1 MGKHETSIYRK
12 VIITFT
18 VILLGVLILVG
29 AVVNR
34 FCMSFIKEQRITY
47 NTQVL
52 GEVEYEFKELYMQ
65 MNQLL
70 TSLGEI
76 SYTAPLDESTFQKI
90 KADVEFEDSIQ
101 NMVYLNGFNNFCE
114 GVLFYDSEEELHY
127 VGTGPLTKGYSF
139 SDDEYFSGITTE
151 MSYCAVIGPMPEQY
165 KPEHIQKN
173 TVVGFSKRKMGKQV
187 EGSLP
192 PFVMV
197 AVKFN
202 KIEEMLDKLLST
214 NTGFFLMDQTGA
226 LLDSAS
232 LSSLNWS
239 DETLNEAKKKILKNQ
254 EHTQTISKDGILLTS
269 IRLNNYGWIL
279 SVADSEEVLFK
290 DINHL
295 TRTVELLIGIVGS
308 LGVLAAIFFS
318 RKILFPIELLKN
330 MVNEIGK
337 DDKTYLEEASGDEVG
352 EVRALLNSMKKKI
365 QDLNAKQY
373 ILEVRERE
381 AEIRMLQSQINPHFL
396 HNTLDNIY
404 CIAQIEDIE
413 PIEILTKSLSEM
425 MRYSVNNKNMYA
437 TLAEEMHHVKAY
449 VKIINIRYEDSIQ
462 LVFEISEELQK
473 ACVVKLLLQP
483 LVENACVH
491 GILPKPEQRGN
502 IWVKALREE
511 DKLEL
516 RVEDDGVGVTEEL
529 CESLNKVMQEK
540 VRSIRTPKNKGFG
553 IALVNVNDR
562 IRLLDGMEY
571 GIRME
576 KRPEGGTCVIVTQKY
591 GTEIPGENIIPKKRR
606 SRARFL
612 RFLRIWI
619 KRLSD
624 MHRKSK
630 NSTPKCKKTS
640 TEKESPS
647 PI

>member
-202 KIEEMLDKLLST
+202 KIEEMLNKLLST

-462 LVFEISEELQK
+462 LVFEIPEELQK

-591 GTEIPGENIIPKKRR
+591 GTEISGENI
-606 SRARFL
+606 
-612 RFLRIWI
+612 
-619 KRLSD
+619 
-624 MHRKSK
+624 
-630 NSTPKCKKTS
+630 
-640 TEKESPS
+640 EK
-647 PI
+647 

>member
-462 LVFEISEELQK
+462 LVFEIPEELQK

-516 RVEDDGVGVTEEL
+516 RVEDEGVGVTEEL

-591 GTEIPGENIIPKKRR
+591 GTEIPGENI
-606 SRARFL
+606 
-612 RFLRIWI
+612 
-619 KRLSD
+619 
-624 MHRKSK
+624 
-630 NSTPKCKKTS
+630 
-640 TEKESPS
+640 EK
-647 PI
+647 

>member
-404 CIAQIEDIE
+404 CIAQIEEIE

-449 VKIINIRYEDSIQ
+449 VKIINIRYEDIIQ

-591 GTEIPGENIIPKKRR
+591 GTEIPGENI
-606 SRARFL
+606 
-612 RFLRIWI
+612 
-619 KRLSD
+619 
-624 MHRKSK
+624 
-630 NSTPKCKKTS
+630 
-640 TEKESPS
+640 EK
-647 PI
+647 

>member
-151 MSYCAVIGPMPEQY
+151 LSYCAVIGPMPEQY

-462 LVFEISEELQK
+462 LVFEIPEELQK

-591 GTEIPGENIIPKKRR
+591 GTEIPGENI
-606 SRARFL
+606 
-612 RFLRIWI
+612 
-619 KRLSD
+619 
-624 MHRKSK
+624 
-630 NSTPKCKKTS
+630 
-640 TEKESPS
+640 EK
-647 PI
+647 

>member
-462 LVFEISEELQK
+462 LVFEIPEELQK

-591 GTEIPGENIIPKKRR
+591 GTEIPGENIEKQYPK
-606 SRARFL
+606 SEGAGQDF
-612 RFLRIWI
+612 FAFYA
-619 KRLSD
+619 SG
-624 MHRKSK
+624 
-630 NSTPKCKKTS
+630 
-640 TEKESPS
+640 
-647 PI
+647 

>member
-279 SVADSEEVLFK
+279 SVADSEDVLFK

-462 LVFEISEELQK
+462 LVFEIPEELQK

-591 GTEIPGENIIPKKRR
+591 GTEIPGENI
-606 SRARFL
+606 
-612 RFLRIWI
+612 
-619 KRLSD
+619 
-624 MHRKSK
+624 
-630 NSTPKCKKTS
+630 
-640 TEKESPS
+640 EK
-647 PI
+647 

>member
-381 AEIRMLQSQINPHFL
+381 AEIRMLQSQINPHFYYNSL
-396 HNTLDNIY
+396 ASV
-404 CIAQIEDIE
+404 IALAENDQSDDVIRMCRN
-413 PIEILTKSLSEM
+413 LTKI
-425 MRYSVNNKNMYA
+425 MRYITNTENIVTVEDEINYVNQYLDCMKVRYQSSLNYMIDIDPGI
-437 TLAEEMHHVKAY
+437 LQE
-449 VKIINIRYEDSIQ
+449 KIPRLII
-462 LVFEISEELQK
+462 
-473 ACVVKLLLQP
+473 QP
-483 LVENACVH
+483 LVENAIKYGIDSEPPWGIAIH
-491 GILPKPEQRGN
+491 GYLT
-502 IWVKALREE
+502 E
-511 DKLEL
+511 DSWRIE
-516 RVEDDGVGVTEEL
+516 
-529 CESLNKVMQEK
+529 VMD
-540 VRSIRTPKNKGFG
+540 SGKGFSKE
-553 IALVNVNDR
+553 ALQTIWERVHTAEGLLGLPEMQINGMGTLNVYLRWHLYAGDDMIFEIGNTEA
-562 IRLLDGMEY
+562 GHA
-571 GIRME
+571 
-576 KRPEGGTCVIVTQKY
+576 IVTI
-591 GTEIPGENIIPKKRR
+591 G
-606 SRARFL
+606 
-612 RFLRIWI
+612 
-619 KRLSD
+619 
-624 MHRKSK
+624 RKL
-630 NSTPKCKKTS
+630 TCT
-640 TEKESPS
+640 TADL
-647 PI
+647 

>member
-576 KRPEGGTCVIVTQKY
+576 KRPEGGTCVIVTHKY
-591 GTEIPGENIIPKKRR
+591 GTEIPGENI
-606 SRARFL
+606 
-612 RFLRIWI
+612 
-619 KRLSD
+619 
-624 MHRKSK
+624 
-630 NSTPKCKKTS
+630 
-640 TEKESPS
+640 EK
-647 PI
+647 

>member
-70 TSLGEI
+70 ASLGEI

-173 TVVGFSKRKMGKQV
+173 TVVGFFKRKMGKQV

-462 LVFEISEELQK
+462 LVFEIPEELQK

-591 GTEIPGENIIPKKRR
+591 GTEISGENI
-606 SRARFL
+606 
-612 RFLRIWI
+612 
-619 KRLSD
+619 
-624 MHRKSK
+624 
-630 NSTPKCKKTS
+630 
-640 TEKESPS
+640 EK
-647 PI
+647 

>member
-1 MGKHETSIYRK
+1 MGKDETSIYRK

-462 LVFEISEELQK
+462 LVFEIPEELQK

-591 GTEIPGENIIPKKRR
+591 GTEIPGENI
-606 SRARFL
+606 
-612 RFLRIWI
+612 
-619 KRLSD
+619 
-624 MHRKSK
+624 
-630 NSTPKCKKTS
+630 
-640 TEKESPS
+640 EK
-647 PI
+647 

>member
-295 TRTVELLIGIVGS
+295 TRTVELLIGIVGR

-591 GTEIPGENIIPKKRR
+591 GTEIPGENI
-606 SRARFL
+606 
-612 RFLRIWI
+612 
-619 KRLSD
+619 
-624 MHRKSK
+624 
-630 NSTPKCKKTS
+630 
-640 TEKESPS
+640 EK
-647 PI
+647 

>member
-279 SVADSEEVLFK
+279 SVADSEEGLFK

-591 GTEIPGENIIPKKRR
+591 GTEIPGENI
-606 SRARFL
+606 
-612 RFLRIWI
+612 
-619 KRLSD
+619 
-624 MHRKSK
+624 
-630 NSTPKCKKTS
+630 
-640 TEKESPS
+640 EK
-647 PI
+647 

>member
-352 EVRALLNSMKKKI
+352 EVRALLNSMKKRI

-462 LVFEISEELQK
+462 LVFEIPEELQK

-591 GTEIPGENIIPKKRR
+591 GTEIPGENI
-606 SRARFL
+606 
-612 RFLRIWI
+612 
-619 KRLSD
+619 
-624 MHRKSK
+624 
-630 NSTPKCKKTS
+630 
-640 TEKESPS
+640 EK
-647 PI
+647 

>member
-396 HNTLDNIY
+396 YNTLDAIVWL
-404 CIAQIEDIE
+404 AEAGEQ
-413 PIEILTKSLSEM
+413 KKVVSMVGSLSDFF
-425 MRYSVNNKNMYA
+425 RISLNQGQDI
-437 TLAEEMHHVKAY
+437 LDVK
-449 VKIINIRYEDSIQ
+449 
-462 LVFEISEELQK
+462 EELQHVRSYLEIQQMRYQDILQYEI
-473 ACVVKLLLQP
+473 CVPEELNHCQIPKITLQP
-483 LVENACVH
+483 LVENALYH
-491 GILPKPEQRGN
+491 GIKNKRGKGMIRIEGELDGEDCILLITDNGKGMTPER
-502 IWVKALREE
+502 
-511 DKLEL
+511 LEQV
-516 RVEDDGVGVTEEL
+516 RKGIR
-529 CESLNKVMQEK
+529 NRK
-540 VRSIRTPKNKGFG
+540 VRETDIYG
-553 IALVNVNDR
+553 LYNVNER
-562 IRLLDGMEY
+562 IRLNFGENY
-571 GIRME
+571 GI
-576 KRPEGGTCVIVTQKY
+576 PI
-591 GTEIPGENIIPKKRR
+591 
-606 SRARFL
+606 
-612 RFLRIWI
+612 
-619 KRLSD
+619 
-624 MHRKSK
+624 
-630 NSTPKCKKTS
+630 TS
-640 TEKESPS
+640 TYGEGPCVTVRL
-647 PI
+647 PQY

>member
-151 MSYCAVIGPMPEQY
+151 MSYCAVIGPLPEQY

-591 GTEIPGENIIPKKRR
+591 GTEISGENI
-606 SRARFL
+606 
-612 RFLRIWI
+612 
-619 KRLSD
+619 
-624 MHRKSK
+624 
-630 NSTPKCKKTS
+630 
-640 TEKESPS
+640 EK
-647 PI
+647 

>member
-396 HNTLDNIY
+396 HNTLDNIN

-591 GTEIPGENIIPKKRR
+591 GTEIPGENI
-606 SRARFL
+606 
-612 RFLRIWI
+612 
-619 KRLSD
+619 
-624 MHRKSK
+624 
-630 NSTPKCKKTS
+630 
-640 TEKESPS
+640 EK
-647 PI
+647 

>member
-396 HNTLDNIY
+396 HNTLGNIY

-591 GTEIPGENIIPKKRR
+591 GTEIPGENI
-606 SRARFL
+606 
-612 RFLRIWI
+612 
-619 KRLSD
+619 
-624 MHRKSK
+624 
-630 NSTPKCKKTS
+630 
-640 TEKESPS
+640 EK
-647 PI
+647 

>member
-76 SYTAPLDESTFQKI
+76 SYTAPREESTFQKI

-591 GTEIPGENIIPKKRR
+591 GTEIPGENI
-606 SRARFL
+606 
-612 RFLRIWI
+612 
-619 KRLSD
+619 
-624 MHRKSK
+624 
-630 NSTPKCKKTS
+630 
-640 TEKESPS
+640 EK
-647 PI
+647 

>member
-591 GTEIPGENIIPKKRR
+591 GTEIPGEN
-606 SRARFL
+606 L
-612 RFLRIWI
+612 
-619 KRLSD
+619 
-624 MHRKSK
+624 
-630 NSTPKCKKTS
+630 
-640 TEKESPS
+640 EK
-647 PI
+647 

>member
-308 LGVLAAIFFS
+308 LGMLAAIFFS

-462 LVFEISEELQK
+462 LVFEIPEELQK

-591 GTEIPGENIIPKKRR
+591 GTEIPGENI
-606 SRARFL
+606 
-612 RFLRIWI
+612 
-619 KRLSD
+619 
-624 MHRKSK
+624 
-630 NSTPKCKKTS
+630 
-640 TEKESPS
+640 EK
-647 PI
+647 

>member
-1 MGKHETSIYRK
+1 MGKHATSIYRK

-483 LVENACVH
+483 LMENACVH

-591 GTEIPGENIIPKKRR
+591 GTEIPGENI
-606 SRARFL
+606 
-612 RFLRIWI
+612 
-619 KRLSD
+619 
-624 MHRKSK
+624 
-630 NSTPKCKKTS
+630 
-640 TEKESPS
+640 EK
-647 PI
+647 

>member
-214 NTGFFLMDQTGA
+214 NTGFFLMDQTGV

-591 GTEIPGENIIPKKRR
+591 GTEIPGENI
-606 SRARFL
+606 
-612 RFLRIWI
+612 
-619 KRLSD
+619 
-624 MHRKSK
+624 
-630 NSTPKCKKTS
+630 
-640 TEKESPS
+640 EK
-647 PI
+647 

>member
-52 GEVEYEFKELYMQ
+52 GKVEYEFKELYMQ

-591 GTEIPGENIIPKKRR
+591 GTEIPGENI
-606 SRARFL
+606 
-612 RFLRIWI
+612 
-619 KRLSD
+619 
-624 MHRKSK
+624 
-630 NSTPKCKKTS
+630 
-640 TEKESPS
+640 EK
-647 PI
+647 

>member
-151 MSYCAVIGPMPEQY
+151 MSYCAVISPMPEQY

-591 GTEIPGENIIPKKRR
+591 GTEIPGENI
-606 SRARFL
+606 
-612 RFLRIWI
+612 
-619 KRLSD
+619 
-624 MHRKSK
+624 
-630 NSTPKCKKTS
+630 
-640 TEKESPS
+640 EK
-647 PI
+647 

>member
-396 HNTLDNIY
+396 HNPLDNIY

-591 GTEIPGENIIPKKRR
+591 GTEIPGENI
-606 SRARFL
+606 
-612 RFLRIWI
+612 
-619 KRLSD
+619 
-624 MHRKSK
+624 
-630 NSTPKCKKTS
+630 
-640 TEKESPS
+640 EK
-647 PI
+647 

>member
-352 EVRALLNSMKKKI
+352 GVRALLNSMKKKI

-462 LVFEISEELQK
+462 LVFEIPEELQK

-591 GTEIPGENIIPKKRR
+591 GTEIPGENI
-606 SRARFL
+606 
-612 RFLRIWI
+612 
-619 KRLSD
+619 
-624 MHRKSK
+624 
-630 NSTPKCKKTS
+630 
-640 TEKESPS
+640 EK
-647 PI
+647 

>member
-449 VKIINIRYEDSIQ
+449 VKISNIRYEDSIQ

-591 GTEIPGENIIPKKRR
+591 GTEIPGENI
-606 SRARFL
+606 
-612 RFLRIWI
+612 
-619 KRLSD
+619 
-624 MHRKSK
+624 
-630 NSTPKCKKTS
+630 
-640 TEKESPS
+640 EK
-647 PI
+647 

>member
-295 TRTVELLIGIVGS
+295 TRTVERLIGIVGS

-462 LVFEISEELQK
+462 LVFEIPEELQK

-576 KRPEGGTCVIVTQKY
+576 KRPEGGNRPPAV
-591 GTEIPGENIIPKKRR
+591 
-606 SRARFL
+606 
-612 RFLRIWI
+612 
-619 KRLSD
+619 
-624 MHRKSK
+624 
-630 NSTPKCKKTS
+630 
-640 TEKESPS
+640 
-647 PI
+647 

>member
-437 TLAEEMHHVKAY
+437 TLAEERHHVKAY

-462 LVFEISEELQK
+462 LVFEIPEELQK

-591 GTEIPGENIIPKKRR
+591 GTEIPGENI
-606 SRARFL
+606 
-612 RFLRIWI
+612 
-619 KRLSD
+619 
-624 MHRKSK
+624 
-630 NSTPKCKKTS
+630 
-640 TEKESPS
+640 EK
-647 PI
+647 

>member
-1 MGKHETSIYRK
+1 M
-12 VIITFT
+12 
-18 VILLGVLILVG
+18 
-29 AVVNR
+29 
-34 FCMSFIKEQRITY
+34 
-47 NTQVL
+47 
-52 GEVEYEFKELYMQ
+52 EYEFKELYMQ

-462 LVFEISEELQK
+462 LVFEIPEELQK

-576 KRPEGGTCVIVTQKY
+576 KRLEGGTCVIVTQKY
-591 GTEIPGENIIPKKRR
+591 GTEIPGENI
-606 SRARFL
+606 
-612 RFLRIWI
+612 
-619 KRLSD
+619 
-624 MHRKSK
+624 
-630 NSTPKCKKTS
+630 
-640 TEKESPS
+640 EK
-647 PI
+647 

>member
-591 GTEIPGENIIPKKRR
+591 GTEIPGENIER
-606 SRARFL
+606 
-612 RFLRIWI
+612 
-619 KRLSD
+619 
-624 MHRKSK
+624 
-630 NSTPKCKKTS
+630 
-640 TEKESPS
+640 
-647 PI
+647 

>member
-139 SDDEYFSGITTE
+139 SDDEYFSEITTE

-462 LVFEISEELQK
+462 LVFEIPEELQK

-591 GTEIPGENIIPKKRR
+591 GTEIPGENI
-606 SRARFL
+606 
-612 RFLRIWI
+612 
-619 KRLSD
+619 
-624 MHRKSK
+624 
-630 NSTPKCKKTS
+630 
-640 TEKESPS
+640 EK
-647 PI
+647 